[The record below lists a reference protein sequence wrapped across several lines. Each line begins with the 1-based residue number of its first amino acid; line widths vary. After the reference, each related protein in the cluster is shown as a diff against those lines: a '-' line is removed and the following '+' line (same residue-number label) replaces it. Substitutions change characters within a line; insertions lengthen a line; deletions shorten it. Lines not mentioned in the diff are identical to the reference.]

1 MPGNVEI
8 VNKTEISEELKK
20 IITNFMK
27 NIIEE

>member
-1 MPGNVEI
+1 MSGNVEI